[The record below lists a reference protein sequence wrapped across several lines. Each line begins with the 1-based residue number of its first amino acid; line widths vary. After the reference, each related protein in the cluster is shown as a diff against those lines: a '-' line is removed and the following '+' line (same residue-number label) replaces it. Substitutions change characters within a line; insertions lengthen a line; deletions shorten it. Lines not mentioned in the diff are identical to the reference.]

1 MARELKSQPL
11 VAQTLNFQGD
21 GALYRGDFKSAH
33 TLYEQA
39 LEAVSRT
46 KDRDKALI
54 SEIGLAN
61 VAIQEG
67 SSAAAITS
75 LKSLAQEADSLGLK
89 YLSAQCSTYRAE
101 ALLASRD
108 YARAQQELESAMG
121 KAEKLGLR
129 ELLAKNEYLLATA
142 LRLTGNGTE
151 ASGHYREALRLLEE
165 IRKDAG
171 SDKVMHRTDLNSVY
185 AESVRWS
192 QAGKS

>member
-1 MARELKSQPL
+1 
-11 VAQTLNFQGD
+11 
-21 GALYRGDFKSAH
+21 
-33 TLYEQA
+33 
-39 LEAVSRT
+39 
-46 KDRDKALI
+46 
-54 SEIGLAN
+54 
-61 VAIQEG
+61 
-67 SSAAAITS
+67 
-75 LKSLAQEADSLGLK
+75 
-89 YLSAQCSTYRAE
+89 
-101 ALLASRD
+101 
-108 YARAQQELESAMG
+108 MG